1 MDYEIHRSLG
11 RIEGE
16 VKSLTSSVSALA
28 QTLGVRLDGME
39 AEIETL
45 KLDKAKAEG
54 RWSAIAG
61 AGAVVGALVSGILT
75 ILFH

>member
-16 VKSLTSSVSALA
+16 VKALTSSVSSL
-28 QTLGVRLDGME
+28 TSSLNERLNEMDT
-39 AEIETL
+39 EIENL
-45 KLDKAKAEG
+45 KLDKAKAQG

-61 AGAVVGALVSGILT
+61 AGAVVGAVVSGLLT

>member
-1 MDYEIHRSLG
+1 MDYDIHRSLG

-16 VKSLTSSVSALA
+16 VKALTISVSVLA
-28 QTLGVRLDGME
+28 SSLGVRLDVME
-39 AEIETL
+39 SEIENL